1 MQELFPMCV
10 DIFGHPLKPFHTGIL
25 SKVFSCEEAALEVQM
40 SVCLSSRVK
49 GEEQLSLWNVDG
61 YNEGYDNNRLVIF
74 INMKAI

>member
-1 MQELFPMCV
+1 MQELFPMCIY
-10 DIFGHPLKPFHTGIL
+10 IFSHPLKTFHTGNL
-25 SKVFSCEEAALEVQM
+25 SNVFSCEEAALEVQM

-61 YNEGYDNNRLVIF
+61 YDEGYDNNRLVIF